1 MPPAKAEAGTAQ
13 ALDMLVLPAR
23 ITHEQ
28 AGPCSRMLAQALR
41 AQPGSAV
48 VADAGPLGQFD
59 SSALAVLLECRREAL
74 ALGKSFSVS
83 RLPARLRELATLY
96 GVGELL
102 PAAP

>member
-1 MPPAKAEAGTAQ
+1 M
-13 ALDMLVLPAR
+13 DRLVLPAR
-23 ITHEQ
+23 LTHEQ
-28 AGPCSRMLAQALR
+28 AGPCTQMLAQALR
-41 AQPGSAV
+41 AQPGSTV

-74 ALGKSFSVS
+74 AQGKSFSVS
-83 RLPARLRELATLY
+83 RLPARLRELAALY